1 MCQNK
6 TFTALMVT
14 RVRRLEKNMHS
25 SRWKLEKVIKCQ
37 LESVVEGE
45 GERES
50 EKCSALV
57 KSYIFRF
64 AALLISSGT
73 GRYGTRG
80 ILFDFIIRALSA
92 LPLCFF
98 LASIYYDGS
107 QPLRRVSEDTLF
119 LFEVHLM
126 HVNQSYTKTIILITI
141 IDIFFNE
148 YSFFIF
154 T

>member
-1 MCQNK
+1 MSEQDIYRIDGYARAPAREK
-6 TFTALMVT
+6 YAFIT
-14 RVRRLEKNMHS
+14 LEAGKGHKVSARIS
-25 SRWKLEKVIKCQ
+25 SRRR
-37 LESVVEGE
+37 GR
-45 GERES
+45 ERES